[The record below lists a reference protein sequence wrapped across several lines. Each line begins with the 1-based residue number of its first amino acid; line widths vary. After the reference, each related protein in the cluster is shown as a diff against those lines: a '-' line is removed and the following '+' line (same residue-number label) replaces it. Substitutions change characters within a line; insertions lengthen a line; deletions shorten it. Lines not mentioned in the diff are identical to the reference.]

1 MFSDDWEGDAMLVR
15 FKSALRSFINRFY
28 AVDRPSYLDTRVRK
42 ALALNRR
49 HEARSDGL
57 ELKHLETTL
66 VVEWIAREVHPWE
79 RFGTAMS
86 MQKLYTT
93 QCLQDTQAAIA
104 RLFAAIP
111 EAEAIEVRVFSA
123 ASQPPIL
130 AGTVHRKD
138 LKRAVYKSL
147 GMNLKSLGIS
157 FRLSD
162 WRLEPLPQMEEHA
175 ERSRAHS

>member
-1 MFSDDWEGDAMLVR
+1 MFSDDWEGDAMLVKL
-15 FKSALRSFINRFY
+15 KSALRSFINRFHRLEP
-28 AVDRPSYLDTRVRK
+28 ASCIESRVRK

-57 ELKHLETTL
+57 ELKLLETTL
-66 VVEWIAREVHPWE
+66 LVEWIAREVHPWE

-86 MQKLYTT
+86 IQKLYTT
-93 QCLQDTQAAIA
+93 QCLQDTQAAIQ
-104 RLFAAIP
+104 RLFAMIP

-123 ASQPPIL
+123 TSMTPIL
-130 AGTVHRKD
+130 AGIVHRKD

-162 WRLEPLPQMEEHA
+162 WRLEPLPPMEEHA